1 MDELLALPVSFSI
14 DVASHAWGM
23 GRTKGRE
30 LYAKNDADNPYPCK
44 VLKLGRELRVTKAE
58 LTRSLGLN
66 IDGTPI
72 DSASPTALSA

>member
-30 LYAKNDADNPYPCK
+30 LYAKNDADNP
-44 VLKLGRELRVTKAE
+44 
-58 LTRSLGLN
+58 TR
-66 IDGTPI
+66 
-72 DSASPTALSA
+72 ARC